1 MEMPYFSYTALTRE
15 GNLVKGEGE
24 FQSLEELFYSLQRDG
39 STLVDY
45 KIKKSTSFT
54 LFKRKIKRT
63 ELAEFLHQLAFL
75 MRSGIPLI
83 TALDDLEKE
92 TRNKFFKANINKLK
106 VALSRGETF
115 SSAMAQLKIFPKV
128 VISLITIGEESG
140 TLDKTLEEA
149 SQHLYR
155 IEEIIS
161 QTKRAMIYPSFIFS
175 LMMLALAFWF
185 FYVLPKILTLFKEM
199 DVKLPL
205 PTIILIKVVDFLTNY
220 KLWILLLFIALP
232 ISFYFFYRHPRSE
245 ILADKILLRLPLYG
259 RVRRL
264 NFLAFFFEHFS
275 LLLSSG
281 IDLLRLLKLMK
292 EAFYR
297 RYFINIVQR
306 IENDILAG
314 ETIAAS
320 LKKEPIFRP
329 IDIRMV
335 AVGESTGRLDEQM
348 KILSKFY
355 YEEVQNILTT
365 LTKILEPVILVIAGL
380 IFFIIIVALI
390 GPIYEL
396 ISQMGKVY

>member
-1 MEMPYFSYTALTRE
+1 MPLFSYTALTRE

-45 KIKKSTSFT
+45 KIKRSTSIP
-54 LFKRKIKRT
+54 LFKRRIKRT

-75 MRSGIPLI
+75 IKSGIPLI

-92 TRNKFFKANINKLK
+92 TKNKFFKANINKLK

-232 ISFYFFYRHPRSE
+232 IAFYFFYRHPRSE

-297 RYFINIVQR
+297 RYFIKIVQR

>member
-1 MEMPYFSYTALTRE
+1 VEMPYFSYTALTRE

-185 FYVLPKILTLFKEM
+185 FYVLPKILILFKEM

-232 ISFYFFYRHPRSE
+232 IAFYFFYRHPRSE

>member
-232 ISFYFFYRHPRSE
+232 IAFYFFYRHPRSE